1 MTLKWK
7 GSSSTIVDRFISY
20 IIAIK
25 WFLKGISIMLFK
37 LRIQTPTQTF
47 EIVPLQLA
55 AVHLV
60 LHISFLKKC
69 MGNMTSIV
77 PLESVNVKDTHT

>member
-1 MTLKWK
+1 
-7 GSSSTIVDRFISY
+7 
-20 IIAIK
+20 
-25 WFLKGISIMLFK
+25 MLFK